1 MKVGL
6 DHLHRERE
14 PLCDVVKER
23 DCGALVGLGLDA
35 QHPQPGAV
43 VDGSEL
49 VVPLDR
55 DPRDRGDG
63 ASRALAA
70 ARRRDVARHLF
81 GVAQHRHAM
90 QDLALLLSIVH
101 QDFLSRKTPTVNDL
115 RQF

>member
-1 MKVGL
+1 MNVGL